1 MIRSGAFNVAAG
13 AALFGLI
20 PLFVSQCGNDSV
32 VLVAAGRAMFAAL
45 FILPV
50 ILGRKSSIRINSR
63 TAIHYLVWSLSLSG
77 AMLSYFQSI
86 RTGGHALAGTVIGV
100 QPVFVA
106 LAAYIL
112 LKENI
117 RTSTII
123 ISVISLSGV
132 VIIGL
137 SSGIHIVS
145 TDAVLWALLSAA
157 LLGINFT
164 FHLKYLSTEP
174 VLRLVFYQS
183 VFQIPML
190 LCFAPICSGGLQVS
204 SLLPMICLGFVCTA
218 GAYLL
223 IYHGSRSIKSQHI
236 GLFQI
241 TENIVPVL
249 TGVLIMHE
257 SVSSAMIFGIVL
269 ISAPVLILPLLS
281 RDTPSVSTGKF

>member
-1 MIRSGAFNVAAG
+1 MFRSGAVNVAAG

-20 PLFVSQCGNDSV
+20 PLFVSLCGSDSV

-50 ILGRKSSIRINSR
+50 LLISKSSIRIKSS
-63 TAIHYLVWSLSLSG
+63 TAIHYFIWSLSLSA
-77 AMLSYFQSI
+77 AMLSYFQAI

-106 LAAYIL
+106 LAARIL

-117 RTSTII
+117 RPSTII
-123 ISVISLSGV
+123 VSVISLSGV
-132 VIIGL
+132 LMIGL
-137 SSGIHIVS
+137 STGIRDVS

-164 FHLKYLSTEP
+164 YHLKFLSTEP

-183 VFQIPML
+183 FFQIPIL
-190 LCFAPICSGGLQVS
+190 LCFAPFCSGGLQLS
-204 SLLPMICLGFVCTA
+204 SLLPMMCLGIVCTA

-241 TENIVPVL
+241 TENIVPVI
-249 TGVLIMHE
+249 TGVLIMNE
-257 SVSSAMIFGIVL
+257 SVSLDMLAGILLIIVPVIVL
-269 ISAPVLILPLLS
+269 SLHSSAKN
-281 RDTPSVSTGKF
+281 SVTAGNS